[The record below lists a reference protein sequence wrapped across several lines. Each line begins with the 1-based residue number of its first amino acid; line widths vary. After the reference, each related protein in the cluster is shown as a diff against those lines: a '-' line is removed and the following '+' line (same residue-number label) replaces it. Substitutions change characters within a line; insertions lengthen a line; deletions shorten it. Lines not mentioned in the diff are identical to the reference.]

1 MNLTPYDTGEI
12 AEPHL
17 WMTSTDVTRDRVARS
32 TGQPGETDRYG
43 RVDFDNDESSTVAT
57 VWASRNQDG
66 SYTLHVTGEVTIE
79 HDEREV

>member
-12 AEPHL
+12 A
-17 WMTSTDVTRDRVARS
+17 
-32 TGQPGETDRYG
+32 QPFIWEHDGEADRYG

>member
-1 MNLTPYDTGEI
+1 MNLTPYDTGE
-12 AEPHL
+12 
-17 WMTSTDVTRDRVARS
+17 VA
-32 TGQPGETDRYG
+32 QPFIWEHCGETDRYG

>member
-1 MNLTPYDTGEI
+1 MNLTPYDTGE
-12 AEPHL
+12 
-17 WMTSTDVTRDRVARS
+17 VA
-32 TGQPGETDRYG
+32 QPFIWDHDGETDRYG

>member
-1 MNLTPYDTGEI
+1 MNLTPYDTGAV
-12 AEPHL
+12 AEPFIWEHY
-17 WMTSTDVTRDRVARS
+17 
-32 TGQPGETDRYG
+32 GETDRYG

>member
-1 MNLTPYDTGEI
+1 MNLTPYDTGE
-12 AEPHL
+12 
-17 WMTSTDVTRDRVARS
+17 VAR
-32 TGQPGETDRYG
+32 PFIWEHYGETDRYG